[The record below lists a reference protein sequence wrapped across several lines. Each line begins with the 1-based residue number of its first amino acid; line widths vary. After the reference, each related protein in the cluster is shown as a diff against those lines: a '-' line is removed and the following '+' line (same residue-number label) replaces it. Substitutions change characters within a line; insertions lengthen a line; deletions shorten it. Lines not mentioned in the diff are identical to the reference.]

1 MIEEVCEGYHTMNL
15 PHIVWAVEVPSLF
28 SGLSKRRTLQ
38 SCCVRTPGSPELGP
52 VGNES
57 STRAARCGVHGATAI
72 INHGLSWSEH
82 KLRPSW
88 SRSPLELY
96 LLDGVRIVF
105 APQTIAWQPT
115 RSSCTPT
122 WRPRRTRDHGTD
134 HPHCMVNADRA
145 QTSPTSTAARWRGA
159 KHIFTDTANATA
171 RAAYLSQRVRRRTH
185 LSHKIRLLRP
195 ESNIARPPQSQ
206 ITFHSPARLHS
217 RSHVL
222 ILIISLVFALVI
234 VIVLA
239 PALALGALLTI
250 GLAFLFLGQEAVL
263 ALVDAVQHLPALGRA
278 YVHVEHAIADG
289 V

>member
-1 MIEEVCEGYHTMNL
+1 MAANAQLLYADLAAPTH
-15 PHIVWAVEVPSLF
+15 
-28 SGLSKRRTLQ
+28 SGSRDRPPTLHGQRR
-38 SCCVRTPGSPELGP
+38 
-52 VGNES
+52 
-57 STRAARCGVHGATAI
+57 
-72 INHGLSWSEH
+72 
-82 KLRPSW
+82 
-88 SRSPLELY
+88 SRSNISHIN
-96 LLDGVRIVF
+96 R
-105 APQTIAWQPT
+105 
-115 RSSCTPT
+115 
-122 WRPRRTRDHGTD
+122 GT
-134 HPHCMVNADRA
+134 
-145 QTSPTSTAARWRGA
+145 WRGA

-185 LSHKIRLLRP
+185 LSHRIRLLRP
-195 ESNIARPPQSQ
+195 ESKIARPPHSQ

-217 RSHVL
+217 HSHVL